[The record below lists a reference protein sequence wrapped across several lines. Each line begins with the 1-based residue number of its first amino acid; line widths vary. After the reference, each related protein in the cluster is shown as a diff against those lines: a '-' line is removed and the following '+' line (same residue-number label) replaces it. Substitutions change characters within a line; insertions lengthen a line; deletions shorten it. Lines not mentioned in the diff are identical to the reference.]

1 VRSLLLSAHTHTHTH
16 LLYLL
21 SLHTHAPHANT
32 PQTHTYTTN
41 QPINRPINHA
51 LPPLAPLPLARTP
64 SCKKPLS
71 LPSHPLSLSVFCTYL
86 PIQTD
91 NEPDRQIDRQTAV
104 TLKRREAL
112 SDRQTRKTT
121 HPPHTR
127 ASASQP
133 YETQQPFCVSFER
146 SFIKNSIHPSIH
158 WHPPAQTPKGPLAAC
173 TSEADRNSHI
183 HTYQEGIVELVAC
196 SVMFVQRD
204 NRCAALPHTH
214 THAHTRIGLRRE
226 CTITNKRAARL
237 PQTYRAI
244 SQSVR
249 LVYTAPS
256 HTRVC
261 PSPSQQPAG
270 VQSLQ
275 TNAASSKDR
284 ITGTHH
290 SQKQKQTDRQQ
301 NTTEHPSK

>member
-1 VRSLLLSAHTHTHTH
+1 MCVCIDHRPPLKRVSVEIASQQANDTKHPPTYSPLPGYVARRSA
-16 LLYLL
+16 
-21 SLHTHAPHANT
+21 THAHAHGRK
-32 PQTHTYTTN
+32 PKIKHHSFKGN
-41 QPINRPINHA
+41 Q
-51 LPPLAPLPLARTP
+51 APAAIHRQADTARGR
-64 SCKKPLS
+64 
-71 LPSHPLSLSVFCTYL
+71 
-86 PIQTD
+86 
-91 NEPDRQIDRQTAV
+91 NRQIDRQTAV